1 MHARGIWD
9 EAGRSRTRDPLGS
22 AQRRACPALPRELVH
37 REDRGE
43 GRHPCSARA
52 PLGLRRAPCEG
63 VVETDVAKDRR
74 VSRFLTAFRISLL
87 AVVLASF
94 TTAVTA
100 AASPIRQLT
109 ETEAANLRPTWSP
122 DHSRIAF
129 QSNRDGAYHIYVM
142 DADGKN
148 TKQVSSGDNVDD
160 RHPTWSPDGKFI
172 AVDSGD
178 TSRREIWVIE
188 LATQRRTQITHT
200 EAFTSFPS
208 WSPDGKRIA
217 FYVYRGGTM
226 DLWTTGRDGTGT
238 VQMTNGLASEQQSQ
252 CTFACHAARWSPEST
267 RLAFSDGDLTHVL
280 VLSAVANTG
289 AAPTVI
295 SPDGE
300 RNHFPVYLK
309 DGTIVYVSEHLS
321 LDQSWTDLWLV
332 DPNNSG
338 QRTEVAKGILAQ
350 GPFEF
355 TNDGTELLFASP
367 RSGNFE
373 IYAVTLDADGK
384 SALATSQ
391 YPSGAVIPAQRAS
404 TPSILPGLSP
414 EAYIFLA
421 VALFALIAEMSYR
434 VLRRRRKRIAAR

>member
-1 MHARGIWD
+1 MG
-9 EAGRSRTRDPLGS
+9 
-22 AQRRACPALPRELVH
+22 
-37 REDRGE
+37 
-43 GRHPCSARA
+43 
-52 PLGLRRAPCEG
+52 
-63 VVETDVAKDRR
+63 
-74 VSRFLTAFRISLL
+74 AFRAIYLG
-87 AVVLASF
+87 VLVWLF
-94 TTAVTA
+94 TAAFTVA

-109 ETEAANLRPTWSP
+109 ATEAANLRPMWSP
-122 DHSRIAF
+122 DHSQIAF

-142 DADGKN
+142 DADGSN

-160 RHPTWSPDGKFI
+160 RHPSWSPDGKFI

-178 TSRREIWVIE
+178 SARREIWAIE
-188 LATQRRTQITHT
+188 VSSQRRTQITHT
-200 EAFTSFPS
+200 DSFASFPS

-226 DLWTTGRDGTGT
+226 DLWTTGRDGTST
-238 VQMTNGLASEQQSQ
+238 VQLTKSLASEGQSQ
-252 CTFACHAARWSPEST
+252 CTFACHSARWSPDST

-280 VLSAVANTG
+280 LLSTVANTG
-289 AAPTVI
+289 TAPAVL

-300 RNHFPVYLK
+300 RNHFPVFLK
-309 DGTIVYVSEHLS
+309 DGTILYVSEHLS

-355 TNDGTELLFASP
+355 TNDGSQLLFASP

-384 SALATSQ
+384 AALATSAF
-391 YPSGAVIPAQRAS
+391 PSGAVIPAQRAS
-404 TPSILPGLSP
+404 APAIPGLSP

-421 VALFALIAEMSYR
+421 VALFALIAEIGYR
-434 VLRRRRKRIAAR
+434 ILRRRRRLAAR

>member
-43 GRHPCSARA
+43 GRHPRPARA
-52 PLGLRRAPCEG
+52 PHRRRAHLGLRRTPCEG

-100 AASPIRQLT
+100 AASPFPSR
-109 ETEAANLRPTWSP
+109 SP
-122 DHSRIAF
+122 D
-129 QSNRDGAYHIYVM
+129 V
-142 DADGKN
+142 
-148 TKQVSSGDNVDD
+148 
-160 RHPTWSPDGKFI
+160 
-172 AVDSGD
+172 
-178 TSRREIWVIE
+178 
-188 LATQRRTQITHT
+188 
-200 EAFTSFPS
+200 
-208 WSPDGKRIA
+208 KRIA

-226 DLWTTGRDGTGT
+226 HLWTTGRDGTGT

-421 VALFALIAEMSYR
+421 VALFALIAEILYR
-434 VLRRRRKRIAAR
+434 VLRRRRLAAR